1 MSNFLK
7 AGPPWVSNLLS
18 IVFASLVFINTIGP
32 EIIKYFTEINCD
44 SCISTVN
51 TILGAVAFLLS
62 VFKAF
67 SAANSQTT
75 NSNSRSG
82 TGAANSILILFLLSA
97 ALSSKAISQPHTQQ
111 PKIQLH
117 YYQKIPSA
125 ESYHE

>member
-44 SCISTVN
+44 TCIATVN
-51 TILGAVAFLLS
+51 TVLGAVAFLLS

-67 SAANSQTT
+67 SAANQTPT
-75 NSNSRSG
+75 SNTGTG

-97 ALSSKAISQPHTQQ
+97 ALSSKAISQPHTQ

-117 YYQKIPSA
+117 YYQPKIPSA